1 MTSEHYIIAKL
12 AELMWSYDN
21 EQEAIAVGCALRNRV
36 GENLGWWDLIRDK
49 NNRGDQ
55 YINIDPRDPQ
65 FLIFLWKAEEI
76 FYGRLADVTDG
87 SNAWARYIYLPHDTV
102 THHIGGLNFYR
113 RNSGNT
119 R

>member
-12 AELMWSYDN
+12 AELMWSHDT
-21 EQEAIAVGCALRNRV
+21 EREAIAVGCALRNRV

-49 NNRGDQ
+49 SNHGDRH
-55 YINIDPRDPQ
+55 INIDPRDPQ
-65 FLIFLWKAEEI
+65 FLTCLWKAEEI
-76 FYGRLADVTDG
+76 FYGRQADVTDG
-87 SNAWARYIYLPHDTV
+87 SNAWGRLPYDTV
-102 THHIGGLNFYR
+102 THRIGGLNFYR